1 MSNQALKSFKE
12 KNKQMLEKIIRDK
25 YIIFKE
31 ITLSSGIKSPYYID
45 LRQGFSNYEFM
56 DEITDLL
63 RFFINNKILNTN
75 NNINTNNVDNN
86 TVNRVGNNKNGDKN
100 DDNGDNNDD
109 NDNDDNDDN
118 DDDNDNDDNEDTNFK
133 LCCLPLGSVPY
144 GTILSN
150 KLNIPMIVARDKA
163 KKYGKKRAIE
173 GSMSFDDNVLILDDV
188 LTTGESIINGI
199 KKITDNGGVVNDIFV
214 IINRNEGG
222 EENIKYFY
230 PDVKIHSLFTINNII
245 NHLEIDNQNGQ
256 NKFII
261 ESIKFH
267 KEKSLKNLFN
277 KIKKLNNK
285 ISPFYNS
292 YTNQWYLDKY
302 IDILNPKSINL
313 EDSINIDKPL
323 TLNEPLNEEN
333 KNSSNNIFN
342 YEDNQLLNSK
352 WCIGRIIIDLSNES
366 DWKKIKGIINNSLVK
381 INNLKVNKINAFILN
396 FKNIIGLD
404 YNIFKELLELK
415 HKYLFNIYSKMNINI
430 NSYCKYKYDID
441 KRNTYFNS
449 LINEKIYYDIYNNN
463 LDKHKDIEKQ
473 LKNNNNIAHIPLT
486 SNIIS
491 SCIDLIILDFNLNN
505 EDDINYLIDF
515 LNNYLENN
523 KGIKC
528 NKILL
533 NFIFSNIEDNLKSI
547 KNNEELWDSLINFF
561 YTKNKNNLIQGL
573 IINYDYLSNTS
584 NIKLTKQKQKLNNI
598 IPMIL
603 DLNDFTLTKDM
614 INSIKNIDNHLNI
627 KLNDDNPKNEIINE
641 ENIVFNRNIFN
652 NNFNFFILGD
662 NLVNSDNY
670 NLQFFNYN
678 KYIFDQLFNVY
689 KNNFLLKNLSKELE
703 ILYHNDTL
711 NNNGNNDNNDINNN
725 DNNNNSLSDNKIN
738 ENNDTNTDNN
748 FGFRH
753 NNEYYINQLKEFDN
767 QIENNELVT
776 KYENIFYG
784 KHTIQSSERKKNINK
799 LYLSKIKNNKLNLDK
814 VNKIIINNNNYKEKI
829 ENNKKNTYVYY
840 LKQNIDNGLF
850 NNLMNN
856 GFSKTLLLY
865 SRYYLDEL

>member
-1 MSNQALKSFKE
+1 LKDFKE

-63 RFFINNKILNTN
+63 RFFINNKILNN
-75 NNINTNNVDNN
+75 NNNKNTNNVDNN
-86 TVNRVGNNKNGDKN
+86 TVNRVDNGNNGNKN
-100 DDNGDNNDD
+100 DDNGDDNN
-109 NDNDDNDDN
+109 NNDDNDDN
-118 DDDNDNDDNEDTNFK
+118 NDNDNDNEDTNFK

-267 KEKSLKNLFN
+267 KEKSLKNLFS
-277 KIKKLNNK
+277 KIKKINNK
-285 ISPFYNS
+285 ISPFYNL

-302 IDILNPKSINL
+302 IDILNPKSMNL
-313 EDSINIDKPL
+313 EDSININKPL
-323 TLNEPLNEEN
+323 TINESLNEPLNEPLNEDN
-333 KNSSNNIFN
+333 KNSCNNIFN

-352 WCIGRIIIDLSNES
+352 WCIGRIIIDLSTES
-366 DWKKIKGIINNSLVK
+366 DWKKIKGIINHSVVK

-396 FKNIIGLD
+396 FKNIIGLN
-404 YNIFKELLELK
+404 YTIIKELLELK

-430 NSYCKYKYDID
+430 NSYCKYKYDIE

-449 LINEKIYYDIYNNN
+449 LINEKIYYDIFNNN
-463 LDKHKDIEKQ
+463 PDKHKDIEKQ
-473 LKNNNNIAHIPLT
+473 LKNNNNAHIPLT

-491 SCIDLIILDFNLNN
+491 SSIDLIILDFNLNN
-505 EDDINYLIDF
+505 DKDIDYLIDF

-523 KGIKC
+523 KEIKC

-533 NFIFSNIEDNLKSI
+533 NLIFSNVEDNLKSI

-561 YTKNKNNLIQGL
+561 YIKNKHNLIQGL
-573 IINYDYLSNTS
+573 IVNYDYLSETS

-614 INSIKNIDNHLNI
+614 KNSIKNIDNHLNI
-627 KLNDDNPKNEIINE
+627 KLHDENPKNEIINE
-641 ENIVFNRNIFN
+641 ENIVFN
-652 NNFNFFILGD
+652 
-662 NLVNSDNY
+662 
-670 NLQFFNYN
+670 
-678 KYIFDQLFNVY
+678 
-689 KNNFLLKNLSKELE
+689 
-703 ILYHNDTL
+703 
-711 NNNGNNDNNDINNN
+711 
-725 DNNNNSLSDNKIN
+725 
-738 ENNDTNTDNN
+738 
-748 FGFRH
+748 
-753 NNEYYINQLKEFDN
+753 
-767 QIENNELVT
+767 
-776 KYENIFYG
+776 
-784 KHTIQSSERKKNINK
+784 
-799 LYLSKIKNNKLNLDK
+799 
-814 VNKIIINNNNYKEKI
+814 
-829 ENNKKNTYVYY
+829 
-840 LKQNIDNGLF
+840 
-850 NNLMNN
+850 
-856 GFSKTLLLY
+856 
-865 SRYYLDEL
+865 